1 MELLSPRPL
10 MAALSFLGRV
20 ARLTILVL
28 LPCQVTAGEADSLE
42 YAVKAAYLYK
52 FAGYVEWPATAFAS
66 ANSPVTVCIAGD
78 DPFGT
83 TLDTAVRGQ
92 RIADRQVVVRRLK
105 SIERDSG
112 CQILFVGGA
121 EAQRAQVLAAV
132 RGSQVLTVTDSPE
145 PGGTVGIINFVIR
158 DNRVRFNIDEEG
170 AAQSGLNISSKL
182 LKLALNLRPSGQP

>member
-1 MELLSPRPL
+1 MELLSPQPL
-10 MAALSFLGRV
+10 VAALSFLGRV

-28 LPCQVTAGEADSLE
+28 VPCPVMAGEADSLE

-78 DPFGT
+78 DPFGA

-121 EAQRAQVLAAV
+121 DPQRAQMLAVV
-132 RGSQVLTVTDSPE
+132 RGSSVLTVTDSRE
-145 PGGTVGIINFVIR
+145 PGATVGIINFVIR

-170 AAQSGLNISSKL
+170 AAQSGLSISSKL
-182 LKLALNLRPSGQP
+182 LKLALNLRPSSQP

>member
-10 MAALSFLGRV
+10 VAALSFLGRV
-20 ARLTILVL
+20 ARLAILVL
-28 LPCQVTAGEADSLE
+28 LPYPAMAGEADSLE
-42 YAVKAAYLYK
+42 YAVKATYLYK
-52 FAGYVEWPATAFAS
+52 FAGYVDWPATAFAS
-66 ANSPVTVCIAGD
+66 ANSPVNVCIAGD
-78 DPFGT
+78 DPFGP

-121 EAQRAQVLAAV
+121 EPQRAQVLAAV
-132 RGSQVLTVTDSPE
+132 RGSNVLTVTDSPE
-145 PGGTVGIINFVIR
+145 PGGAVGIINFVIR

-182 LKLALNLRPSGQP
+182 LKLALNLRPPGQP